1 MRVTILD
8 RIPFAV
14 SMEEVLNQLQFP
26 VAGLEE
32 EIEPLL
38 QAAPAVA
45 RPKAMYK
52 VAFVESHD
60 NGQVTIDGIRL
71 TSRIL
76 SVNLEHVHRVF
87 PFVVTCGAEL
97 EAWSEAITDPLLRYW
112 ADTVKE
118 LALSAAYR
126 ALDAHLK
133 EVYELE
139 HPATMNPGS
148 LADWPVE
155 QQRLLFA
162 LLDDPQQAIGVRLT
176 ESYLMVP
183 TKSVSGIHFPSEDD
197 YVNCALCQ
205 REACPNRRAPFE
217 PELFERKYAQ
227 GAGNDQRL
235 MREGGGR
242 S

>member
-1 MRVTILD
+1 MTVTVLD
-8 RIPFAV
+8 HIPFATDV
-14 SMEEVLNQLQFP
+14 AEVLSQLQFP
-26 VAGLEE
+26 IPGLEQ

-38 QAAPAVA
+38 QAAQAVA

-52 VAFVESHD
+52 VAYVESRGD
-60 NGQVTIDGIRL
+60 DYVIVDGMRL
-71 TSRIL
+71 NSRIL
-76 SVNLEHVHRVF
+76 RVNLDQVHRVF

-97 EAWSEAITDPLLRYW
+97 EAWSETIADPLQRYW
-112 ADTVKE
+112 ADTIKE

-126 ALDAHLK
+126 ALDAHLN

-148 LADWPVE
+148 LADWPIE
-155 QQRLLFA
+155 QQRLLFT
-162 LLDDPQQAIGVRLT
+162 LLGDPQQAIGVQLT

-217 PELFERKYAQ
+217 PELFERKY
-227 GAGNDQRL
+227 
-235 MREGGGR
+235 GGR
-242 S
+242 GSGARGD